1 LEAASQQT
9 MWVPVLGSAGTGS
22 GECRQAVAF
31 QNLDL
36 LEIFHQSAGHRQPA
50 DSSSHHDRAPTQETA
65 HAATLLQIRDGQITA
80 RKPKGLF
87 RSTLIWQ
94 TAARSPS
101 RNLLSFCS
109 LSAPMRG

>member
-1 LEAASQQT
+1 VPGREAAN
-9 MWVPVLGSAGTGS
+9 
-22 GECRQAVAF
+22 RQAVAF

-36 LEIFHQSAGHRQPA
+36 LEILRQSAGHRQPA
-50 DSSSHHDRAPTQETA
+50 DSSSNHDRSSTQETA
-65 HAATLLQIRDGQITA
+65 HAATLLQIRGGQITA

-87 RSTLIWQ
+87 AALIWQ

-109 LSAPMRG
+109 LSARMRG